1 MTFRDGKLISI
12 GATLSFPSPGAVVAS
27 GVFLNSIGFQLGT
40 SPSRFLGNAQFST
53 GSAGGRT
60 LARINASMFIA
71 FARPDEPFTAPVG
84 VPAKPRTFT
93 STAFHVAGTV
103 TLVDRFDLGG
113 AYLLY
118 VDPGYAEL
126 AGEFNYELL
135 SGLVSAQAR
144 VSLAINTRLNQFN
157 GEVGAEVCAAK
168 VACVGGD
175 MIISNVGIGACARTF
190 LVDVGGG
197 YFWGGKGFFMWRHCD
212 VGRVRVAVSPARA
225 AQAGDPSFTLP
236 GGLDKAVIGVKGRDG
251 APVVTL
257 IDPDGRRYT
266 VPPGDEWVNRA
277 DLVAF
282 KADEINETF
291 VAVPAPK
298 AGTWRVETAA
308 GSTPVTG
315 VEFAETLPEPRVR
328 ARVTGRGRARAV
340 AYDVRPIDGQRV
352 LLFEKGRDT
361 MRRIGEARGTKGRI
375 RFTPSDGSG
384 GRRQI
389 VAEVRSFGS
398 PRARLVAGTYTA
410 PPPVRPARCA
420 ACARR
425 PAGAGSA
432 RRGPAPAARRSTP
445 RRSASATDASSSS
458 SRGAGARA

>member
-1 MTFRDGKLISI
+1 
-12 GATLSFPSPGAVVAS
+12 
-27 GVFLNSIGFQLGT
+27 
-40 SPSRFLGNAQFST
+40 
-53 GSAGGRT
+53 
-60 LARINASMFIA
+60 
-71 FARPDEPFTAPVG
+71 
-84 VPAKPRTFT
+84 
-93 STAFHVAGTV
+93 
-103 TLVDRFDLGG
+103 
-113 AYLLY
+113 
-118 VDPGYAEL
+118 
-126 AGEFNYELL
+126 
-135 SGLVSAQAR
+135 
-144 VSLAINTRLNQFN
+144 
-157 GEVGAEVCAAK
+157 
-168 VACVGGD
+168 

-225 AQAGDPSFTLP
+225 AQAGDPRFTLP

-282 KADEINETF
+282 KADELDETF
-291 VAVPAPK
+291 VVVPAPK
-298 AGTWRVETAA
+298 AGSWRVETAA
-308 GSTPVTG
+308 GSAPVTG

-340 AYDVRPIDGQRV
+340 AYDVRPVDGQSV

-410 PPPVRPARCA
+410 PPPVRPAAVRRLRATARGSRVCA
-420 ACARR
+420 TWR
-425 PAGAGSA
+425 SA
-432 RRGPAPAARRSTP
+432 RGAAQYAATFRLSDGRKQLVLTRGGRACVSHVIGPVTGRVAVRGVSARG
-445 RRSASATDASSSS
+445 RRGNETGVLLK
-458 SRGAGARA
+458 R

>member
-1 MTFRDGKLISI
+1 M
-12 GATLSFPSPGAVVAS
+12 
-27 GVFLNSIGFQLGT
+27 
-40 SPSRFLGNAQFST
+40 
-53 GSAGGRT
+53 
-60 LARINASMFIA
+60 
-71 FARPDEPFTAPVG
+71 
-84 VPAKPRTFT
+84 
-93 STAFHVAGTV
+93 
-103 TLVDRFDLGG
+103 
-113 AYLLY
+113 
-118 VDPGYAEL
+118 
-126 AGEFNYELL
+126 
-135 SGLVSAQAR
+135 
-144 VSLAINTRLNQFN
+144 
-157 GEVGAEVCAAK
+157 CAAK

-282 KADEINETF
+282 KADEIDETF

-298 AGTWRVETAA
+298 AGSWRVETAA
-308 GSTPVTG
+308 GSAPVTG

-340 AYDVRPIDGQRV
+340 AYDVRPVDGQRV

-398 PRARLVAGTYTA
+398 PA
-410 PPPVRPARCA
+410 RPARRRHVHRARRRSARGRCA
-420 ACARR
+420 GCARR
-425 PAGAGSA
+425 PAGAASA
-432 RRGPAPAARRSTP
+432 RRGAAPAARRSTP
-445 RRSASATDASSSS
+445 RRSASATGASSSS
-458 SRGAGARA
+458 SPDAGARA